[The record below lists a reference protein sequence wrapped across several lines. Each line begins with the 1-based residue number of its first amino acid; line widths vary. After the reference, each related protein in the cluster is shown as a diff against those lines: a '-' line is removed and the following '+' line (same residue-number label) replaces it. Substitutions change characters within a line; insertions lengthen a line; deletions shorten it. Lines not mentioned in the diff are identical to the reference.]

1 MFRYLLLLA
10 ALWAAPH
17 VRAQVNELGLT
28 GGAMYYIGDLN
39 PTKHYPRDTKLG
51 GGLLFRHNFSDRF
64 ALRLQGLYGTLQA
77 YDSDSDDSLAA
88 LRNLHFRSRMFEFAG
103 IMEVNFFKYR
113 SREKDGRT
121 WTPFLFA
128 GIAYFRANPQAQLN
142 DTWYSLQQLGTE
154 GQGTSARDTEAY
166 KIDQLSLP
174 FGAGLKFNF
183 GRLDMQLEWGLRRT
197 STDYIDDV
205 SDTYVDNDLLAVE
218 NGPLAAAFG
227 DRSGLNELPGYSNA
241 DRARGDRNTRDWYS
255 YSGISFTYILS
266 RFSDCDAQYNWMRN
280 KR

>member
-10 ALWAAPH
+10 ALWVAPS

-51 GGLLFRHNFSDRF
+51 GGLLFRHNITDRF

-77 YDSDSDDSLAA
+77 YDSDSDDSLAVV
-88 LRNLHFRSRMFEFAG
+88 RNLHFRSRLFEFAG

-121 WTPFLFA
+121 WTPFIFA

-166 KIDQLSLP
+166 KIDQVSLP

-197 STDYIDDV
+197 YTDYIDDV
-205 SDTYVDNDLLAVE
+205 SNTYVDNDLLAVE